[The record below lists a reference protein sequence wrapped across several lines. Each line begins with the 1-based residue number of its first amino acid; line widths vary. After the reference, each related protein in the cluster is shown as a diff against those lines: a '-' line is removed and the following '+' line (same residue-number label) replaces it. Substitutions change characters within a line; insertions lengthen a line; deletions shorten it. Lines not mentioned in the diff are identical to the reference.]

1 MNPRAELELR
11 GSRKRY
17 RQIIETVFTVFE
29 GVWTIDAGA
38 ITTYVSQQ
46 MASMLG
52 RNAADMLRRSI
63 YDFMQ
68 QDTRV
73 EVERTFERVRDG
85 LAQQRDV
92 RFQRADGT
100 DLWAIVSIYPI
111 FGEGE
116 EFVGALVPVT
126 DITERRQRERAERE
140 AEMLRIVAALAAATS
155 HEINNPLM
163 AVMGNLELLERTHR
177 LDAYGRARLEVA
189 LAAAGV
195 IKETVRRF
203 GRITRLEIADH
214 GPDLPPRLDLEKS
227 SQGLA
232 DGR

>member
-1 MNPRAELELR
+1 VL
-11 GSRKRY
+11 
-17 RQIIETVFTVFE
+17 E

-38 ITTYVSQQ
+38 ITTYVNQQ

-73 EVERTFERVRDG
+73 EFERTFERVRDG
-85 LAQQRDV
+85 LAEQRDV

-100 DLWAIVSIYPI
+100 DLWAIVSIHPI

-116 EFVGALVPVT
+116 EFVGALVRVT
-126 DITERRQRERAERE
+126 DITDRRQREQAERE
-140 AEMLRIVAALAAATS
+140 AEMLRIVATLATATS

-177 LDAYGRARLEVA
+177 LDAYGRARLEAA

-195 IKETVRRF
+195 IKEKVRRF
-203 GRITRLEIADH
+203 GRITRLEIAAD
-214 GPDLPPRLDLEKS
+214 GPDLPPMLDLKKS
-227 SQGLA
+227 SQGLD

>member
-11 GSRKRY
+11 GSQKRY
-17 RQIIETVFTVFE
+17 RQIIETVLE

-38 ITTYVSQQ
+38 ITTYVNQQ

-85 LAQQRDV
+85 LAEQRDV

-100 DLWAIVSIYPI
+100 DLWAIVSIHPI

-116 EFVGALVPVT
+116 EFVCALVRVT
-126 DITERRQRERAERE
+126 DITERRQREQAERE
-140 AEMLRIVAALAAATS
+140 AEMLRIVAALATATS
-155 HEINNPLM
+155 HEINNALM
-163 AVMGNLELLERTHR
+163 AVMGNLELLEKMHR
-177 LDAYGRARLEVA
+177 LDAPGRARLEVA
-189 LAAAGV
+189 LAAADQ
-195 IKETVRRF
+195 IKEKVRRL
-203 GRITRLEIADH
+203 GRITRLELATS
-214 GPDLPPRLDLEKS
+214 GPGLPPMLDLEKS
-227 SQGLA
+227 SQGLD

>member
-11 GSRKRY
+11 GSQERY
-17 RQIIETVFTVFE
+17 RQIIETVLE

-38 ITTYVSQQ
+38 ITTYVNQQ

-52 RNAADMLRRSI
+52 RSAADMLGRSI

-85 LAQQRDV
+85 LAEQRDV

-100 DLWAIVSIYPI
+100 DLWAIVSIHPI
-111 FGEGE
+111 FGEGQ
-116 EFVGALVPVT
+116 EFVGALGLVT
-126 DITERRQRERAERE
+126 DITERRQREQAERE
-140 AEMLRIVAALAAATS
+140 AEMLRIVATLATATS

-163 AVMGNLELLERTHR
+163 AVMGNLELLERRRR
-177 LDAYGRARLEVA
+177 LDAYGRERLAAA
-189 LAAAGV
+189 LAAADE
-195 IKETVRRF
+195 IKEKVRRF
-203 GRITRLEIADH
+203 GLITRLEIADD
-214 GPDLPPRLDLEKS
+214 GPDLPRMLDLEKS
-227 SQGLA
+227 SQGLD
-232 DGR
+232 DGH

>member
-11 GSRKRY
+11 GSQKRY
-17 RQIIETVFTVFE
+17 RQIIETVLE

-38 ITTYVSQQ
+38 ITTYVNQQ

-85 LAQQRDV
+85 LAEQRDV

-100 DLWAIVSIYPI
+100 DLWAIVSIHPI

-116 EFVGALVPVT
+116 EFVCALVRVT
-126 DITERRQRERAERE
+126 DITERRQREQAERE
-140 AEMLRIVAALAAATS
+140 AEMLRIVAALATATS
-155 HEINNPLM
+155 HEINNALM
-163 AVMGNLELLERTHR
+163 AVMINLELLERTHR
-177 LDAYGRARLEVA
+177 LDAYGRARLEAA

-195 IKETVRRF
+195 IKEKVRRF
-203 GRITRLEIADH
+203 GRITRLEIAD
-214 GPDLPPRLDLEKS
+214 GPHLPPMLDLEKS
-227 SQGLA
+227 SQGLD